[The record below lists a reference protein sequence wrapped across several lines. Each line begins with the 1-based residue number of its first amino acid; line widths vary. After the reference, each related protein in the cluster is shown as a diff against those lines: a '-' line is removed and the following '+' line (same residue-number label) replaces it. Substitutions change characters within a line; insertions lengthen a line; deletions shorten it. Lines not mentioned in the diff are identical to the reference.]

1 MPTESSVEDAVQFFL
16 NETKCLVDTPDT
28 LQALSFMADFYQFH
42 RIKDAVD
49 IDSDIILLQWGSMR
63 PPLDCGPV
71 DLRCVDTED
80 CSLDPDYEQEDEEH
94 YWIGLTRQVYAPE
107 CPNDADFDGEAIGM
121 DIMLYFA
128 VVQNSATE
136 PLSGDIWLDNS
147 SVPIDFVETLL
158 SEGVDLASF
167 GPLYCVAVD
176 VGTVG

>member
-28 LQALSFMADFYQFH
+28 LQALSFMADFYHFY
-42 RIKDAVD
+42 RIKDVVD
-49 IDSDIILLQWGSMR
+49 IDSDILLLQWGSMS
-63 PPLDCGPV
+63 PPLDRGPV
-71 DLRCVDTED
+71 DVRCAGTED
-80 CSLDPDYEQEDEEH
+80 CSLDPDYEQEDKEH

-107 CPNDADFDGEAIGM
+107 CPDDANFDGEAIGM
-121 DIMLYFA
+121 DIMLFFA
-128 VVQNSATE
+128 VVPNNSTE

-147 SVPIDFVETLL
+147 RVPIDFVETLL